1 MPNPQV
7 IIVGAGS
14 AGCLLAQRL
23 ATAGRPITLIE
34 PPSTA
39 APAVDSQRP
48 ARWLNLLGSG
58 EDWDFCTRAEEN
70 LAGRSLHWPR
80 GRGLGGSSRINAMIW
95 FPPTAGDF
103 QAIARVSH
111 WTTAQLRRA
120 CADVQSIIQPESAR
134 WLSQSSQRFLAAAAG
149 LPHGKPISYQR
160 VNRNGRRFNPAEL
173 LAAHSVEVV
182 RASVNRI
189 LFDGDRASGVQLAS
203 GETIPAAGKIVLSA
217 GAIGTPAILM
227 RSGIGP
233 RDLLQRCN
241 IDVRYELPQVG
252 ENLQDHLVMPVIFAI
267 DRAHRFPSQAT
278 MRELTEWQIVGG
290 GPLSSN
296 IAECGGLFAEDRIQ
310 LHVTPT
316 HYLLHPSPT
325 AMAAMTIAVN
335 ATRPR
340 LRGRLAIASAN
351 PNASI
356 RIEPNYLADETDLQT
371 TIEGVRLARQLADRE
386 PLQPWTRA
394 ELLPGEKR
402 QSEESLARSIRRYAQ
417 TLYHPVGTCAIGTVV
432 DEQLMVYGTENL
444 QVVDAS
450 VFPTLTIANPNA
462 MVMTIAQVA

>member
-23 ATAGRPITLIE
+23 ATAGGPITLIE

-58 EDWDFCTRAEEN
+58 EDWDFRTQAEEN
-70 LAGRSLHWPR
+70 LAGRSLRWPR

-95 FPPTAGDF
+95 FPPTDGDF

-134 WLSQSSQRFLAAAAG
+134 WLSPSSQRFLAAAAG

-160 VNRNGRRFNPAEL
+160 VNRDGRRFNPAEL
-173 LAAHSVEVV
+173 LVANSVEVV
-182 RASVNRI
+182 RASVDRI
-189 LFDGDRASGVQLAS
+189 LFDGDRASGVQLTS

-233 RDLLQRCN
+233 RDLLSGATSMF
-241 IDVRYELPQVG
+241 DTS
-252 ENLQDHLVMPVIFAI
+252 H
-267 DRAHRFPSQAT
+267 HRSAK
-278 MRELTEWQIVGG
+278 I
-290 GPLSSN
+290 
-296 IAECGGLFAEDRIQ
+296 CRI
-310 LHVTPT
+310 T
-316 HYLLHPSPT
+316 
-325 AMAAMTIAVN
+325 
-335 ATRPR
+335 
-340 LRGRLAIASAN
+340 
-351 PNASI
+351 
-356 RIEPNYLADETDLQT
+356 
-371 TIEGVRLARQLADRE
+371 
-386 PLQPWTRA
+386 W
-394 ELLPGEKR
+394 
-402 QSEESLARSIRRYAQ
+402 
-417 TLYHPVGTCAIGTVV
+417 
-432 DEQLMVYGTENL
+432 
-444 QVVDAS
+444 
-450 VFPTLTIANPNA
+450 
-462 MVMTIAQVA
+462 